1 MPGFLLVWAKSVV
14 AIARPALRGE
24 TGTRMAR
31 LDECRCCGHPLRGDP
46 QADHVSPSGEF
57 KLPQARTRAGKRK
70 RRPKGAFNM
79 LRLVRQAD

>member
-1 MPGFLLVWAKSVV
+1 MPGFLFAWAKSVV
-14 AIARPALRGE
+14 AVARLPLRGA

-46 QADHVSPSGEF
+46 HTHHSIVERRIQAAADAY
-57 KLPQARTRAGKRK
+57 ARRK
-70 RRPKGAFNM
+70 KKKAPEGAFNM